1 MGMVHVNG
9 YRPLPDH
16 TTWCFVPAHKCRRKS
31 RAPGW
36 VFLSLVLAIFIPFQ
50 GMAAETPETDLKS
63 VERALKQSEAR
74 SRSLALDAKRI
85 TKERAKIRKTLISA
99 ARDTQ
104 IRQRAIDRLKNHV
117 ARLRAQERA
126 KTQSLNARRKSLTE
140 LIAALQRIARHPP
153 EAVMAY
159 SATPQD
165 TLRSALLLRSAIPEV
180 ESRARELKETLSALT
195 RLRTLAGKR
204 EANLASKVTALK
216 HKRRELYQLLK
227 KKRALEKKALSKH
240 TRSKNDVLQLAAKAK
255 SLRDLLEK
263 LKQHKKRLRTAR
275 LLPPPSR
282 HQRRTKRKL
291 PKHSETRPF
300 VVARARGNFAPPVL
314 GTITARYGAKVN
326 FGPKNKGLRI
336 STTPQAQVIAPFDG
350 LVVFAGPFRGYG
362 RLLIIDHGGGYH
374 TLLSGLERIDTD
386 VNQRL
391 LTGEPIGTM
400 GQPSKGRPE
409 LYLELRRNGQPIN
422 PLPWLAAPPTDKV
435 SG

>member
-1 MGMVHVNG
+1 
-9 YRPLPDH
+9 
-16 TTWCFVPAHKCRRKS
+16 
-31 RAPGW
+31 
-36 VFLSLVLAIFIPFQ
+36 
-50 GMAAETPETDLKS
+50 
-63 VERALKQSEAR
+63 
-74 SRSLALDAKRI
+74 
-85 TKERAKIRKTLISA
+85 
-99 ARDTQ
+99 
-104 IRQRAIDRLKNHV
+104 
-117 ARLRAQERA
+117 
-126 KTQSLNARRKSLTE
+126 
-140 LIAALQRIARHPP
+140 
-153 EAVMAY
+153 
-159 SATPQD
+159 
-165 TLRSALLLRSAIPEV
+165 
-180 ESRARELKETLSALT
+180 
-195 RLRTLAGKR
+195 
-204 EANLASKVTALK
+204 
-216 HKRRELYQLLK
+216 
-227 KKRALEKKALSKH
+227 
-240 TRSKNDVLQLAAKAK
+240 
-255 SLRDLLEK
+255 
-263 LKQHKKRLRTAR
+263 RTAR

-282 HQRRTKRKL
+282 HQRRTKRNL
-291 PKHSETRPF
+291 PKHGETRPF

-314 GTITARYGAKVN
+314 GTITARYGSKAN